1 MVSQIEDDPRIW
13 PILILQWKINDV
25 LRVANRTATSV
36 SGRPGV
42 ELIYAPL
49 PQWEFAVGGAS
60 QFSRFRLDDSGIAPN
75 GVGQDESMPLWLRA
89 SYNAG
94 QRVRIDAFVGMS
106 IGGELTLQDSG
117 GHKITNQDYDAP
129 LSVAVFGSVRF

>member
-1 MVSQIEDDPRIW
+1 LIVVSQLEDDPRIW
-13 PILILQWKINDV
+13 PILILQWKISDT
-25 LRVANRTATSV
+25 LRVANRTASSV

-60 QFSRFRLDDSGIAPN
+60 QFSRFRLDDEGIAPN
-75 GVGQDESMPLWLRA
+75 GVGQDESMPLWVRA

-106 IGGELTLQDSG
+106 IGGELRLEDSDG
-117 GHKITNQDYDAP
+117 QK
-129 LSVAVFGSVRF
+129 